1 MKGVWKAVAL
11 ILAGVIAGII
21 AADKLSLGVETVFKG
36 KVTIKQK
43 GRGNVLDA
51 DIKPEI
57 VQESRRAGRIVNRLE
72 KQKERAQK
80 KLEKTVKK
88 GSDGK

>member
-1 MKGVWKAVAL
+1 MKAFWKAVAF
-11 ILAGVIAGII
+11 ILTGVIIGII
-21 AADKLSLGVETVFKG
+21 ASDKLALGVETVFKG
-36 KVTIKQK
+36 QIRIKQK

-57 VQESRRAGRIVNRLE
+57 VQESRRAGRIINRLE